1 MKLMHAKTTCKSE
14 GEAVSG
20 DWDAFVATANDAA
33 VSHIYGW
40 REVTANAYRH
50 RTFYLTARQDGK
62 IAGILPMVHINS
74 RLFGNTLVS
83 MPFQDYGGIVAEN
96 QEAFQSLLDQALNLK
111 KERAARFVELR
122 YREEPQ
128 AFDSLEGTA
137 YGDKSTLILDIS
149 HGAEN
154 LWKSFSPKVRN
165 QVRKA
170 QKSGLSVQ
178 IGGAELL
185 NEFYKPFAVN
195 MRDLGSPV
203 HHPRFFS
210 EIFRVFGDSVRLA
223 LISEGKKTVGGL
235 VAFFH
240 KNTAIVPWASCY
252 REYFSKCP
260 NNLLY
265 WETMQYA
272 CSRGCAR
279 FDFGRSSLNSGTYH
293 FKLQWGAVP
302 YRLHWRI
309 YGDNGAVGAGGA
321 NNTAQQATESRALR
335 MASAVWKHIP
345 ICIANTVGPRVRRC
359 LSN

>member
-1 MKLMHAKTTCKSE
+1 MRTTTICKSR
-14 GEAVSG
+14 GEAVSE
-20 DWDAFVATANDAA
+20 DWDAFVEATPDATL
-33 VSHIYGW
+33 SHRLGW
-40 REVTANAYRH
+40 RDVIANAYGH
-50 RTFYLTARQDGK
+50 QTFYLTVCHDTE
-62 IAGILPMVHINS
+62 IAGILPLVHIKN
-74 RLFGNTLVS
+74 RLFGNSLVS
-83 MPFQDYGGIVAEN
+83 MPFQDYGGIAAKN
-96 QEAFQSLLDQALNLK
+96 QEVFQVLLDQALQLK
-111 KERAARFVELR
+111 KTCDAGFVELR
-122 YREEPQ
+122 YCEEPPVF
-128 AFDSLEGTA
+128 APTEGIA

-149 HGAEN
+149 PGAEN

-170 QKSGLSVQ
+170 QKNGLSVQ

-185 NEFYKPFAVN
+185 DEFYRPFAVN

-203 HHPRFFS
+203 HHPKFFT
-210 EIFRVFGDSVRLA
+210 EIFRVFGNDVRLA
-223 LISEGKKTVGGL
+223 LIREGGKTVGGL
-235 VAFFH
+235 VVFFH

-252 REYFSKCP
+252 RNYFSKCP

-272 CSRGCAR
+272 CSRGCTQ

-302 YRLHWRI
+302 FPLHWRI
-309 YGDNGAVGAGGA
+309 YGNSGA
-321 NNTAQQATESRALR
+321 NKGNTKPPTESRTLR

-345 ICIANTVGPRVRRC
+345 VDIANIVGPQIRRF